1 MQHLPEA
8 LQPLAAFKQFCLYK
22 LVPNL
27 EIPGKTHKYPCN
39 FAGEI
44 KDAHDESIWRD
55 ADTAVNTALLY
66 GPEYGVAFVFTEND
80 PFYFFDIDDCFLPES
95 GAWSPIAIE
104 LMGRFSGAAVE
115 VSQSG
120 RGLHIFGT
128 GSPTTPPDERRKKA
142 KNPVTGES
150 TGLFDLYTE
159 KRFVALTGKNIIG
172 SAAAKADQAQLD
184 YIAEY
189 WLKKTGSGSKEWTTE
204 AVESWT
210 GTDDDHELIERALKT
225 GSPSAVFGKN
235 STFKD
240 LWTNNEDLLGECY
253 PDDQGLGRT
262 DLSRVDAALAQHLA
276 FWTGNNCERILRLM
290 WLSDLVRDKWIDR
303 EGDYLER
310 TITRAVSLQDV
321 VYSVKQVEDVIAQ
334 QFGAVKLRANSQA
347 QCEYG
352 TNVRAQKL
360 EECLGEVE
368 LIEMFCKVP
377 TAKFWLDN
385 KDKTT
390 EELRKILTP
399 VNTAAAP
406 LAQALTEPKILSG
419 YQYLGANQ
427 QIEYFKGC
435 VYIQDIHKVFT
446 PNGALLKSE
455 QFNATYGG
463 YTFQLDDG
471 GDKVTRKAWEAF
483 TESQIVRYP
492 KAEAMAFRPLEA
504 PGGLLK
510 EDGRLLLNAYL
521 PIETNRLE
529 GDPAPF
535 LLHLAKVLPS
545 EDDRGILLAYMAAC
559 IQHKG
564 IKFQWAPLIQGVE
577 GNGKTL
583 FTRCVAFAI
592 GDKYTHLPP
601 ASEISEKFNEWLF
614 NKLFIGIEDVYV
626 PDHKKEIIE
635 VLKPMIT
642 NDRLA
647 KRAMQVAQVMGDNF
661 ANFILNS
668 NYKDGIRKTRNDRRF
683 AVFYCAQQLDTDI
696 IRDGMDGS
704 YFPDIYSWLKA
715 DGYAIVANYLA
726 NYAIPDELNPAG
738 ACHRA
743 PQTSSTDEAIF
754 ASLGGVEQEILEAVE
769 EGRPGFAGGWVSS
782 VAVERLLYSIH
793 ATRTIPHNKRKDL
806 LQSLGYVWHPAL
818 IDGRVNNPIP
828 MDDNKKPRLFV
839 RKGHINCNIQGA
851 AEVARVYQEAQGAH
865 IVPTGNAAD
874 VFKVK

>member
-1 MQHLPEA
+1 
-8 LQPLAAFKQFCLYK
+8 LAAYKQFCLYK
-22 LVPNL
+22 LVWDEDTKSNKKFPISPHTCL
-27 EIPGKTHKYPCN
+27 SYPKG
-39 FAGEI
+39 ADWQ
-44 KDAHDESIWRD
+44 KESSSTTDVGSAI
-55 ADTAVNTALLY
+55 AMAALC
-66 GPEYGVAFVFTEND
+66 GPEYGVGFLFTAND
-80 PFYFFDIDDCFLPES
+80 PFFFVDLDKCLNADNITWSSVAMDILARLPS
-95 GAWSPIAIE
+95 
-104 LMGRFSGAAVE
+104 AAVE

-120 RGLHIFGT
+120 RGLHIFSQYSGA
-128 GSPTTPPDERRKKA
+128 PPKHSC
-142 KNPVTGES
+142 KNIPL
-150 TGLFDLYTE
+150 GLELYTE
-159 KRFVALTGKNIIG
+159 GRFVALTGDNTIG
-172 SAAAKADQAQLD
+172 SAGYDHSAHLRNVIDTYFAPKSATKDQ
-184 YIAEY
+184 
-189 WLKKTGSGSKEWTTE
+189 EWTTE
-204 AVESWT
+204 PVESWT
-210 GTDDDHELIERALKT
+210 GTDDDDELIERALKT
-225 GSPSAVFGKN
+225 GGGGAIFGDKA
-235 STFKD
+235 TFKH
-240 LWTNNEDLLGECY
+240 LWECDEDALGKAY
-253 PDDQGLGRT
+253 PDIEGQRAYDG
-262 DLSRVDAALAQHLA
+262 SSADAALAQHLA
-276 FWTGNNCERILRLM
+276 FWTGNNCERIQKLM
-290 WLSDLVRDKWIDR
+290 EMSAMVRDKWDR
-303 EGDYLER
+303 EDYLMR

-321 VYSVKQVEDVIAQ
+321 VYSVQQVDDAIAQ
-334 QFGAVKLRANSQA
+334 QFGAVKLRANSDPQRDYA
-347 QCEYG
+347 V
-352 TNVRAQKL
+352 NVRAQKL
-360 EECLGEVE
+360 QECLGEVE

-390 EELRKILTP
+390 EELRKTLTP
-399 VNTAAAP
+399 IESAAAP
-406 LAQALTEPKILSG
+406 LAESKTEIEILSG
-419 YQYLGANQ
+419 YQYLGATQ
-427 QIEYFKGC
+427 QVEYFKGC
-435 VYIQDIHKVFT
+435 VYIQQLHKVFT
-446 PNGALLKSE
+446 PNGALLKTE

-504 PGGLLK
+504 PGALVK
-510 EDGRLLLNAYL
+510 EEGRLLLNAYL
-521 PIETNRLE
+521 PVKTKQLD
-529 GDPAPF
+529 GDVTPF
-535 LLHLAKVLPS
+535 LAHLAKVIP
-545 EDDRGILLAYMAAC
+545 DKRDQTILLAYMAAC

-564 IKFQWAPLIQGVE
+564 VKFQWAPLIQGVE

-592 GDKYTHLPP
+592 GDKYTHLPL
-601 ASEISEKFNEWLF
+601 ASEMAEKFNEWLF

-647 KRAMQVAQVMGDNF
+647 MRAMQAGQVMGDNF

-683 AVFYCAQQLDTDI
+683 CVFYSAQQIDTDI

-704 YFPDIYSWLKA
+704 YFPDIYNWLKG

-726 NYAIPDELNPAG
+726 DYAIPAELNPAG

-754 ASLGGVEQEILEAVE
+754 ASLGGVEQEILEAIE

-782 VAVERLLYSIH
+782 VAVERLLYAIH
-793 ATRTIPHNKRKDL
+793 ATRTIPHNRRKDL
-806 LQSLGYVWHPAL
+806 LGSLGYVWHPAL

-851 AEVARVYQEAQGAH
+851 AEVARLYQEAQGAQ
-865 IVPTGNAAD
+865 IVPAGNAAE

>member
-1 MQHLPEA
+1 MQNLPEA
-8 LQPLAAFKQFCLYK
+8 LQPLAAYKQFCLYK
-22 LVPNL
+22 LVWDEDTKSNKKFPISPHTCLSYPKGADWQKDPSSTTDAQNALAMANL
-27 EIPGKTHKYPCN
+27 C
-39 FAGEI
+39 
-44 KDAHDESIWRD
+44 
-55 ADTAVNTALLY
+55 
-66 GPEYGVAFVFTEND
+66 GPEYGVGFLFTAND
-80 PFYFFDIDDCFLPES
+80 PFFFVDLDKCLNADNTTWSSVAMDILARLPS
-95 GAWSPIAIE
+95 
-104 LMGRFSGAAVE
+104 AAVE

-120 RGLHIFGT
+120 RGLHIFSQYSGA
-128 GSPTTPPDERRKKA
+128 PPEHSC
-142 KNPVTGES
+142 KNIPL
-150 TGLFDLYTE
+150 GLELYTE
-159 KRFVALTGKNIIG
+159 GRFVALTGDNTIG
-172 SAAAKADQAQLD
+172 SAGYDHSTHLRDVIESYFAPKSATKDQD
-184 YIAEY
+184 
-189 WLKKTGSGSKEWTTE
+189 WTNE
-204 AVESWT
+204 PVESWT
-210 GTDDDHELIERALKT
+210 GTDDDDELIERALKT
-225 GSPSAVFGKN
+225 GGGGAIFGDRA
-235 STFKD
+235 TFKH
-240 LWTNNEDLLGECY
+240 LWECDEDALGKAY
-253 PDDQGLGRT
+253 PDTEGQRAYDG
-262 DLSRVDAALAQHLA
+262 SSADAALAQHLA
-276 FWTGNNCERILRLM
+276 FWTGNNCERIQKLM
-290 WLSDLVRDKWIDR
+290 EMSAMVRDKWDR
-303 EGDYLER
+303 EDYLIR

-321 VYSVKQVEDVIAQ
+321 VYSVQQVDDTIAQ
-334 QFGAVKLRANSQA
+334 QFGAVKLRANSDPQRDYA
-347 QCEYG
+347 VS
-352 TNVRAQKL
+352 VRAQKL
-360 EECLGEVE
+360 IECLGEVE

-377 TAKFWLDN
+377 NAKFWLDN

-390 EELRKILTP
+390 EELRKTLTP
-399 VNTAAAP
+399 IQSAAAP
-406 LAQALTEPKILSG
+406 LDDDIIEPEILSG
-419 YQYLGANQ
+419 YQYLGATQ

-435 VYIQDIHKVFT
+435 VYIQEIHKVFT

-471 GDKVTRKAWEAF
+471 GDKVTRKAWDAF

-492 KAEAMAFRPLEA
+492 KAEAMAFRPLQS
-504 PGGLLK
+504 PGALLN

-521 PIETNRLE
+521 PIETKRLE

-535 LLHLAKVLPS
+535 LLHLAKVLPN
-545 EDDRGILLAYMAAC
+545 EHDRSILLAYMAAC

-683 AVFYCAQQLDTDI
+683 AVFYCAQQVATDI
-696 IRDGMDGS
+696 VRDKMDGS
-704 YFPDIYSWLKA
+704 YFPDLYNWLKA
-715 DGYAIVANYLA
+715 DGYAIVANYLT

-743 PQTSSTDEAIF
+743 PETTSTDEAIF
-754 ASLGGVEQEILEAVE
+754 TSLGGVEQEILEAVE
-769 EGRPGFAGGWVSS
+769 EGRPGFAGGWISS
-782 VAVERLLYSIH
+782 VAVERLLYAIH

-806 LQSLGYVWHPAL
+806 LELLGYVWHPAL

-851 AEVARVYQEAQGAH
+851 AEVARVYQEAQGAQ
-865 IVPTGNAAD
+865 IMPTGNAAEI
-874 VFKVK
+874 FEVK